1 MKHDF
6 HIGDRVKVT
15 RNSGYLHIKPGM
27 TGVVCYITEDYPGV
41 VFVRW
46 DLSSPR
52 KPFHSCEDNDD
63 IDHCER
69 GYGWNVSYEIVSL
82 IESCDLMQDF
92 DVSMDELLNLL

>member
-6 HIGDRVKVT
+6 HVGDRVKVT
-15 RNSGYLHIKPGM
+15 GNSEYPHIKRGM
-27 TGVVCYITEDYPGV
+27 TGVVCHITEDFPGA

-52 KPFHSCEDNDD
+52 KPFHSCKDNDD

-69 GYGWNVSYEIVSL
+69 GYGWNVPYEIVSL